1 MEAQLLLASGS
12 PRRLQLLRQLG
23 LEPEVLA
30 ADIDESQAVNE
41 GWQAYVVRMAIEKA
55 KAGSKQSGALVTLGA
70 DTCVIVDEQ
79 VLGKPKSEDDA
90 MRMLL
95 TLSGRQHQ
103 VATAVAVV
111 TASGESSEAL
121 NISNVSFAQIPEKFI
136 RAYIASGEPMDKA
149 GAYAVQG
156 KIAAYIERL
165 DGSYSGV
172 MGLPLFETAQLLGQ
186 ADICE
191 Y

>member
-1 MEAQLLLASGS
+1 MKTQLLLASGS

-23 LEPEVLA
+23 LEPEVFI
-30 ADIDESQAVNE
+30 ADIDESQAVIE
-41 GWQAYVVRMAIEKA
+41 SWQDYVVRMAFEKA
-55 KAGSKQSGALVTLGA
+55 KAGSQQAGAIVTLGA

-79 VLGKPKSEDDA
+79 VLGKPESELA
-90 MRMLL
+90 AEKMLL

-103 VATAVAVV
+103 VVTAVAVI
-111 TASGESSEAL
+111 TASGESFEAI
-121 NISNVSFAQIPEKFI
+121 NISNVSFAHIPEEFI

-165 DGSYSGV
+165 DGSYSSV
-172 MGLPLFETAQLLGQ
+172 MGLPLFETNQLLRQTG
-186 ADICE
+186 ICE